1 MINIRGEQLE
11 LNLYDNNL
19 VVQDNMFVQGS
30 YDMTALQQKLLLIL
44 ISTIKK
50 DDIKTYRT
58 IFRVVDIAKLME
70 ISPEPLYR
78 DLPKACKSLMEK
90 VIEIKQ
96 PNGDWEMFNIISYA
110 KYRKKEGSILLEI
123 NEKASPYLLQLKDL
137 FTSFKLGNVINLN
150 SKYAIRLYQLSKCS
164 LFRGEI
170 SYTVDELKKILKLT
184 QKSYNRFNNITSKI
198 IQPSIEEINLKTDIK
213 LDYKTIKQGVK
224 AVGIKFIIT
233 TNKPKNIKLK
243 NDSNNVNTKTKKT
256 KFDNFT
262 PREYDY
268 DKLEKQLL
276 GWDCE

>member
-70 ISPEPLYR
+70 LSPEPLYR

-110 KYRKKEGSILLEI
+110 KLEY
-123 NEKASPYLLQLKDL
+123 NN
-137 FTSFKLGNVINLN
+137 FK
-150 SKYAIRLYQLSKCS
+150 
-164 LFRGEI
+164 
-170 SYTVDELKKILKLT
+170 
-184 QKSYNRFNNITSKI
+184 
-198 IQPSIEEINLKTDIK
+198 
-213 LDYKTIKQGVK
+213 
-224 AVGIKFIIT
+224 
-233 TNKPKNIKLK
+233 
-243 NDSNNVNTKTKKT
+243 
-256 KFDNFT
+256 
-262 PREYDY
+262 
-268 DKLEKQLL
+268 
-276 GWDCE
+276 